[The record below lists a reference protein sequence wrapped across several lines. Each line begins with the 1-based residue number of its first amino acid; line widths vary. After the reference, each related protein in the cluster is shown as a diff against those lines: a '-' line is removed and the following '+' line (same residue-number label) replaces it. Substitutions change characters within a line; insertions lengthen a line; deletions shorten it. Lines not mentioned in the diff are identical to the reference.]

1 MVLYMKDFGRIIF
14 IIEEVSFIMQVEI
27 CMKENLLMIWHK
39 DLVFIDMLMEV
50 SMLDTGIKINSMAL
64 ERKSGMM
71 EVNIKAFIKMLL
83 KKAKVNIV
91 GLMVIEILENGKTI
105 C

>member
-1 MVLYMKDFGRIIF
+1 
-14 IIEEVSFIMQVEI
+14 
-27 CMKENLLMIWHK
+27 MKENLLMIWHK

-64 ERKSGMM
+64 ERKNGMM

-83 KKAKVNIV
+83 RKAKVNIV
-91 GLMVIEILENGKTI
+91 GLMVIDILENGKTI

>member
-1 MVLYMKDFGRIIF
+1 MKDFGRIIF
-14 IIEEVSFIMQVEI
+14 IMEEASFIMQVEI

-64 ERKSGMM
+64 ERKNGMM

-83 KKAKVNIV
+83 RKAKVNIV
-91 GLMVIEILENGKTI
+91 GLMVIDILENGKTI

>member
-1 MVLYMKDFGRIIF
+1 MKDFGRIIF

-39 DLVFIDMLMEV
+39 VLVFIDMPMEV

-64 ERKSGMM
+64 ERKSRMM
-71 EVNIKAFIKMLL
+71 
-83 KKAKVNIV
+83 
-91 GLMVIEILENGKTI
+91 
-105 C
+105 